1 MGQEQLFAHELFRLG
16 PLVIRDTVV
25 TTWLLML
32 GLWLACRYLVVA
44 RARPDPGLLQTAVE
58 GVVLSVE
65 NAIREVLPQQTAM
78 VLPFILT
85 LWTFLVAANLVGLI
99 PGLHSPTRDPSA
111 TAALAVLVFLSVHWF
126 GIRSQGLKDYL
137 RHYLSPSPILLPF
150 HVISEITRTLAL
162 AVRLFGNMM
171 SLELVALLLVWVGGL
186 LVPIPILMLHV
197 VEALVQAYI
206 FGMLALIYIA
216 SAIQTRPPQMD
227 EPNDQGVRA
236 AAGDDSRGR
245 PGPFPHLDPSLP
257 AGEGDVERRRRA
269 VYDSHQ
275 E

>member
-1 MGQEQLFAHELFRLG
+1 MDPEQIFAHGLFRLG

-25 TTWLLML
+25 TTWAVML
-32 GLWLACRYLVVA
+32 GLWIACWMLVGRA
-44 RARPDPGLLQTAVE
+44 RAAQGLLRTATE
-58 GVVLSVE
+58 GLVLSVE
-65 NAIREVLPQQTAM
+65 DAVRQVLPQQSAM

-85 LWTFLVAANLVGLI
+85 LWVFLAVANLVGLI
-99 PGLHSPTRDPSA
+99 PGLHSPTRDLSA

-126 GIRSQGLKDYL
+126 GIRSQGLKGYL
-137 RHYLSPSPILLPF
+137 RHYLSPTPILLPF
-150 HVISEITRTLAL
+150 HLISEITRTLAL

-186 LVPIPILMLHV
+186 LVPIPILMLHL

-216 SAIQTRPPQMD
+216 SAIQTAPP
-227 EPNDQGVRA
+227 
-236 AAGDDSRGR
+236 
-245 PGPFPHLDPSLP
+245 PSGNP
-257 AGEGDVERRRRA
+257 RQ
-269 VYDSHQ
+269 Q